1 MVELVVMS
9 VAPLLPWALAL
20 VLLVWAFALVLLPDA
35 SVQSLQLPDAR
46 LKVLWWIDANDDAN
60 YIFNNL

>member
-9 VAPLLPWALAL
+9 VAPLFPWALAL

-46 LKVLWWIDANDDAN
+46 LEVP
-60 YIFNNL
+60 